1 MSFPPTHALVAV
13 GLAEVIIAIKSA
25 PRWRVWGVA
34 ALLGVMPDFDIILG
48 LLLGRGA
55 SLHGTLTHSL
65 SAVAIAALVGYAF
78 GGGRWAA
85 IAGTAYGSHLLVDM
99 LDDRGPTNLM
109 LGWPFT
115 DARPDAIGPFFPR
128 VPMSGNGV
136 IDTAL
141 NLLRPEPLVKLVA
154 QTLLGVMIFLVLAG
168 IARVLRR
175 RGAAT
180 APAR

>member
-13 GLAEVIIAIKSA
+13 GLAEVVIALKPA

-48 LLLGRGA
+48 LLLALGGT
-55 SLHGTLTHSL
+55 LHGTMTHSL
-65 SAVAIAALVGYAF
+65 SAVVIAALVAYAF
-78 GGGRWAA
+78 GGGRWAL

-115 DARPDAIGPFFPR
+115 DAHPDAFGRFFPR
-128 VPMSGNGV
+128 VPMSGDGV

-141 NLLRPEPLVKLVA
+141 SLLRPEPLVKLVV
-154 QTLLGVMIFLVLAG
+154 QTLMGVMIFLVLAA
-168 IARVLRR
+168 IARVIRR
-175 RGAAT
+175 RREAA
-180 APAR
+180 APAC